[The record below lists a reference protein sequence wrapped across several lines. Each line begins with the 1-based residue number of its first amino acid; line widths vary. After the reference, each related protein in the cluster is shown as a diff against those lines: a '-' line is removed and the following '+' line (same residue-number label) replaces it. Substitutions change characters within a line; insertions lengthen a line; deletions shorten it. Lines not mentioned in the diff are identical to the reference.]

1 MKGFVLSILLWFGGI
16 LFSQEIKLDLYK
28 TYSSHKSE
36 TRKAIFVNENE
47 DVLSGDIDGKLFIW
61 SIDGGD
67 KLELKGH
74 KNEIIEIMTVSGDI
88 VLTADKKGKL
98 IWWNTSIKETENE
111 FSIEGEI
118 FSETDE
124 LVFIDTFNHETYYLG
139 TKSGKII
146 QFYKKTNKLELFL
159 NIGVEITSGGL
170 SHDGKH
176 IVISEGSSVNFINL
190 EGKHVVRSIKTRNGE
205 GVNYFHFNPKE
216 SEFAMWSASGSIE
229 LANPSVG
236 VYQRK
241 SDAGSGVD
249 GKLCFSPDGK
259 FMVTGNSFNTFRVWQ
274 KEGMSILIEMRKH
287 KGRVVN
293 FEFSNNGEYLLTC
306 SEDKTVRVWETSLS
320 EGVEELEDSEF
331 SFEYK
336 EDEMISVD
344 ERTVEIVQ
352 EVVFQQENLTIQ
364 IKDNRY
370 VDGDVSTLL
379 LNEKIILED
388 YTLTSELEEVSCKLD
403 KGKTYVFTLYATDMG
418 KNPPNNA
425 EIIVSDGISSYK
437 IQLSSSL
444 KACQSIKITIK

>member
-1 MKGFVLSILLWFGGI
+1 MKGFVLSILLSFGGI
-16 LFSQEIKLDLYK
+16 LFSQGIKLDLYK

-47 DVLSGDIDGKLFIW
+47 EVLSGDIDGKLFIW
-61 SIDGGD
+61 SIEGGE

-74 KNEIIEIMTVSGDI
+74 KNAIVEILNVSGDI
-88 VLTADKKGKL
+88 VLSADRKGKL
-98 IWWNTSIKETENE
+98 IWWNTSIKEAEKELN
-111 FSIEGEI
+111 IEGEL

-124 LVFIDTFNHETYYLG
+124 LVFIDTFNDDAYYLG

-146 QFYKKTNKLELFL
+146 QLDKNTGKLELFL
-159 NIGVEITSGGL
+159 NIGVEISHGGL

-176 IVISEGSSVNFINL
+176 LVISEGSSVNFINL
-190 EGKHVVRSIKTRNGE
+190 ERKHVVRSIKTRNGE
-205 GVNYFHFNPKE
+205 GVNFFAFNPKE
-216 SEFAMWSASGSIE
+216 SEFAMWSASGSVE

-259 FMVTGNSFNTFRVWQ
+259 FMVTGNSLNTFKVWQ
-274 KEGMSILIEMRKH
+274 KDGMAMLIEMRKH

-306 SEDKTVRVWETSLS
+306 SEDKTVRVWKTTLS
-320 EGVEELEDSEF
+320 EGIDKLENSGF

-336 EDEMISVD
+336 EKEMISVD
-344 ERTVEIVQ
+344 ERSVEVVQ
-352 EVVFQQENLTIQ
+352 EVVFQQENLSIQ

-379 LNEKIILED
+379 LNEKIILEE
-388 YTLTSELEEVSCKLD
+388 YTLTSELEEVSCKLE
-403 KGKTYVFTLYATDMG
+403 KGKTYVFTLYAVDMG

-425 EIIVSDGISSYK
+425 EIIISDGISTYK
-437 IQLSSSL
+437 VQLSSSL
-444 KACQSIKITIK
+444 KACQSIKIIIK